1 MILAPLGLWLAG
13 VTLDHYGFT
22 ITMGWAAGALIIAL
36 AVSLASPALRAM
48 PQTRRFAT
56 PRSRRRL
63 KAKPPDKFWWVVTG

>member
-36 AVSLASPALRAM
+36 AMSLASPGAAGHAE
-48 PQTRRFAT
+48 TRRLRK
-56 PRSRRRL
+56 PHRSRPML
-63 KAKPPDKFWWVVTG
+63 KAKPP